1 MRNKFSLIIS
11 YPGCGLLLQ
20 QPEQT
25 GTVTSEAM
33 IICLGFILRAE
44 KVRQYKLKRV
54 VNKSKMILKKH
65 DMPHDLKSF
74 WRPVSP
80 PCEFT

>member
-1 MRNKFSLIIS
+1 MRNNILLFIS

-25 GTVTSEAM
+25 GIVTLEAM

-44 KVRQYKLKRV
+44 KVKAVQPEKKL
-54 VNKSKMILKKH
+54 
-65 DMPHDLKSF
+65 
-74 WRPVSP
+74 
-80 PCEFT
+80 